1 MENINVQG
9 LSSRE
14 GARQEQQQQQQQQQ
28 SDLSGGVGRTDLQNN
43 ISSNNTTDD
52 DADNSDSNNNN
63 KQDRGVG
70 SREDRHGEDS
80 DNDRDD
86 PDADVDVDMIPQ
98 YNNIALQQQQ
108 QRPSSEIFNTTAR
121 DSVQLHPLQ
130 SLPLLHFPF
139 STSSSA
145 STSTDLHNY
154 QAPRQPLHDTKN
166 NSTNNNAHHQSE
178 YQQHQDK
185 DTNNNNGHASVSLLH
200 TPQEAV
206 VGLDTS
212 TTPTG
217 TTRDELSAPSTT
229 PGSQADTVES
239 ASSFREQNVTTTG
252 SRRTQQS
259 SIDPSPSSLSRS
271 DSNQR
276 HDNRFHPLYPA
287 QQQPSTS
294 ASAGNSSLTTAM
306 MEDRLSLHRLSPPD
320 DLDGYSSS
328 NNNNGR
334 SRYSITSD
342 KSLYESLPP
351 LQQRHHH
358 RSAAVEGS
366 SSDRSRVSTS
376 ESTSQH
382 PPPLQRVLSIASKDD
397 NHNGNHNTPSSTQT
411 MKHPKKWTSTE
422 SVYNRKVLSAR
433 GTPKGPLP
441 MDVQISLLSSVLRH
455 DPFNCPIRRTTQVW
469 ECISREQGV
478 RARTCAR
485 RYDNIIQA
493 SIAGRERPVGTEEQ
507 IAIKKKLLD
516 QLFVMM
522 NQPQALVRMQKKKRY
537 RSEEADRQ
545 LLLETIRLNPFAQ
558 KMGQVAKA
566 WEDVRDAL
574 KMQVHARQ
582 CIRRVNRMI
591 KPYQLRERMYHG
603 SIPDDMKEE
612 NDELIKQVIQMMQ
625 ASGQGGSLEDGEDD
639 DDDSASDSDDQEE
652 THRSRSRQSS
662 DGSRGKGLG
671 NGDDDV
677 DESMRERRHHDALK
691 SSTAMD
697 VSVSP
702 RSPALSLVQSPQTVA
717 TTPTASELEATT
729 SAQKRRPRNSS
740 QSSMSNVRYT
750 TSNKRSTVDRSLDEM
765 DMTPP
770 TSLRHH
776 PFESEFKPQRL
787 WGSHP
792 YSKERYSRIV
802 HGTHPQRPSSR
813 SSSSL
818 QSDPHRPAKYTRSSS
833 RDPLRDTAEDSQDR
847 SMVLQSSSSSSAFRT
862 PTSESDSRQ
871 QYHYDHQHNIY
882 SQSNLHHSHSH
893 SSSGH
898 QLMDGQVSISSAQQ
912 DQQQQPAT
920 QLYRAILGEF
930 QVVQRY
936 LGQVEDERKRDKER
950 QTEMGF
956 MMDKLQFQL
965 QQQQQSIEDLKHQL
979 QHQNQ
984 QSHPQQQQLQLQ
996 GQQQQEDHRR
1006 TSQQFDHSRRSHVGD
1021 SPLFST
1027 LSMNVSDQQQAKSL
1041 EDQQQQE

>member
-1 MENINVQG
+1 MVS
-9 LSSRE
+9 LSPFPTSF
-14 GARQEQQQQQQQQQ
+14 
-28 SDLSGGVGRTDLQNN
+28 
-43 ISSNNTTDD
+43 SS
-52 DADNSDSNNNN
+52 
-63 KQDRGVG
+63 
-70 SREDRHGEDS
+70 
-80 DNDRDD
+80 
-86 PDADVDVDMIPQ
+86 
-98 YNNIALQQQQ
+98 YNNSPHPRDFSSTDSHRRQTWSLPSPPSRSLSLHDSPSST
-108 QRPSSEIFNTTAR
+108 RPSSFYDNNSIHLPPPSTLSPPTTASTLSSYPSSPY
-121 DSVQLHPLQ
+121 DTPSSAALAAAAAFKHISPFSS
-130 SLPLLHFPF
+130 SLSSSMWPSPPGIHYPTT
-139 STSSSA
+139 STSSSN
-145 STSTDLHNY
+145 SRTRPHSSSS
-154 QAPRQPLHDTKN
+154 PLSHTVDFPWE
-166 NSTNNNAHHQSE
+166 SS
-178 YQQHQDK
+178 QQH
-185 DTNNNNGHASVSLLH
+185 NG
-200 TPQEAV
+200 
-206 VGLDTS
+206 
-212 TTPTG
+212 
-217 TTRDELSAPSTT
+217 
-229 PGSQADTVES
+229 
-239 ASSFREQNVTTTG
+239 
-252 SRRTQQS
+252 
-259 SIDPSPSSLSRS
+259 RS
-271 DSNQR
+271 DFKQR
-276 HDNRFHPLYPA
+276 HDNRFHPLHPTQ

-294 ASAGNSSLTTAM
+294 ASAGNSSLATNM

-320 DLDGYSSS
+320 DMDGYSSGS
-328 NNNNGR
+328 NNNGR
-334 SRYSITSD
+334 SRYSFTSD

-351 LQQRHHH
+351 LQHHHHH
-358 RSAAVEGS
+358 RSATTTSTTSAAVEGS

-376 ESTSQH
+376 ESTSQVS
-382 PPPLQRVLSIASKDD
+382 PQLQKLLNIASKND
-397 NHNGNHNTPSSTQT
+397 NHNGNYNTPTSTLT
-411 MKHPKKWTSTE
+411 KEHPKKWTSTE

-441 MDVQISLLSSVLRH
+441 MNVQISLLSSVLRH

-603 SIPDDMKEE
+603 NIPDEMKEE

-625 ASGQGGSLEDGEDD
+625 ASGQGGSLEEGEDDEEDAGHSND

-662 DGSRGKGLG
+662 DGSRGKGQG
-671 NGDDDV
+671 NGDDEV
-677 DESMRERRHHDALK
+677 DESRRERMHHGTLK
-691 SSTAMD
+691 SSRAMD

-702 RSPALSLVQSPQTVA
+702 RSPALSLVQSPQTVT
-717 TTPTASELEATT
+717 TTPAASEPEITV

-740 QSSMSNVRYT
+740 QSSMSNAVYT
-750 TSNKRSTVDRSLDEM
+750 TSSKRSLVDRSSDEM
-765 DMTPP
+765 GMTPP
-770 TSLRHH
+770 ATHRH

-792 YSKERYSRIV
+792 YSKERSSRAV
-802 HGTHPQRPSSR
+802 HGTHSQRPSSR
-813 SSSSL
+813 SSSL

-833 RDPLRDTAEDSQDR
+833 RDPSRDSNEDSRDR
-847 SMVLQSSSSSSAFRT
+847 SMILQSSSPSAFRT
-862 PTSESDSRQ
+862 PTSRSDSQQ
-871 QYHYDHQHNIY
+871 QYHYDQQHNVY
-882 SQSNLHHSHSH
+882 TQSNHHHSHSH

-898 QLMDGQVSISSAQQ
+898 QPMDGQVTISSAQQ
-912 DQQQQPAT
+912 NQQQPQT

-936 LGQVEDERKRDKER
+936 LGQMEDERKRDKER

-965 QQQQQSIEDLKHQL
+965 QQQQQSIDDLQHQL
-979 QHQNQ
+979 QHKHQ
-984 QSHPQQQQLQLQ
+984 HHQ
-996 GQQQQEDHRR
+996 GQQQEDHRR
-1006 TSQQFDHSRRSHVGD
+1006 SSQQFDHRRGSHEGD
-1021 SPLFST
+1021 SPSFSR
-1027 LSMNVSDQQQAKSL
+1027 LSMNASDQQQQQQQQQVKAQ
-1041 EDQQQQE
+1041 EDQQK

>member
-1 MENINVQG
+1 
-9 LSSRE
+9 
-14 GARQEQQQQQQQQQ
+14 
-28 SDLSGGVGRTDLQNN
+28 
-43 ISSNNTTDD
+43 
-52 DADNSDSNNNN
+52 
-63 KQDRGVG
+63 
-70 SREDRHGEDS
+70 
-80 DNDRDD
+80 
-86 PDADVDVDMIPQ
+86 
-98 YNNIALQQQQ
+98 
-108 QRPSSEIFNTTAR
+108 
-121 DSVQLHPLQ
+121 
-130 SLPLLHFPF
+130 
-139 STSSSA
+139 
-145 STSTDLHNY
+145 
-154 QAPRQPLHDTKN
+154 
-166 NSTNNNAHHQSE
+166 
-178 YQQHQDK
+178 
-185 DTNNNNGHASVSLLH
+185 
-200 TPQEAV
+200 
-206 VGLDTS
+206 
-212 TTPTG
+212 
-217 TTRDELSAPSTT
+217 
-229 PGSQADTVES
+229 
-239 ASSFREQNVTTTG
+239 
-252 SRRTQQS
+252 
-259 SIDPSPSSLSRS
+259 
-271 DSNQR
+271 
-276 HDNRFHPLYPA
+276 
-287 QQQPSTS
+287 
-294 ASAGNSSLTTAM
+294 
-306 MEDRLSLHRLSPPD
+306 
-320 DLDGYSSS
+320 
-328 NNNNGR
+328 
-334 SRYSITSD
+334 
-342 KSLYESLPP
+342 
-351 LQQRHHH
+351 
-358 RSAAVEGS
+358 
-366 SSDRSRVSTS
+366 
-376 ESTSQH
+376 
-382 PPPLQRVLSIASKDD
+382 
-397 NHNGNHNTPSSTQT
+397 

-566 WEDVRDAL
+566 WEDVRDSL

-652 THRSRSRQSS
+652 THRGRSRQSS

-671 NGDDDV
+671 NGDDEV
-677 DESMRERRHHDALK
+677 DESMRERMHHDTLK

-697 VSVSP
+697 ISVSP
-702 RSPALSLVQSPQTVA
+702 RSPALSLFQSPQTVA

-750 TSNKRSTVDRSLDEM
+750 TSNKRSTVDRSSDEM
-765 DMTPP
+765 GMTPP
-770 TSLRHH
+770 ATLRHH

-792 YSKERYSRIV
+792 YSKERSSRTNQ
-802 HGTHPQRPSSR
+802 GTYPQRPSSR
-813 SSSSL
+813 SSSL

-847 SMVLQSSSSSSAFRT
+847 PMVLQSSSSPSAFRT

-871 QYHYDHQHNIY
+871 QYHYDHQLNIY
-882 SQSNLHHSHSH
+882 SQSNIHHSRSH
-893 SSSGH
+893 SPSRH
-898 QLMDGQVSISSAQQ
+898 QLTDGQVSISSAQQ
-912 DQQQQPAT
+912 DQQQHTT
-920 QLYRAILGEF
+920 QLYGAILGEF
-930 QVVQRY
+930 RVVQRY

-956 MMDKLQFQL
+956 MMDKLRFQL
-965 QQQQQSIEDLKHQL
+965 QQQQQSIEDLQHQL

-984 QSHPQQQQLQLQ
+984 QSHPQQQQLQ
-996 GQQQQEDHRR
+996 GQQQQENHRR
-1006 TSQQFDHSRRSHVGD
+1006 TSQQFDHSRRSHAGD
-1021 SPLFST
+1021 SPSFSM
-1027 LSMNVSDQQQAKSL
+1027 LSMNVSDQQQQKQQQQQVKSF
-1041 EDQQQQE
+1041 EDQQQQQQQE

>member
-1 MENINVQG
+1 
-9 LSSRE
+9 
-14 GARQEQQQQQQQQQ
+14 
-28 SDLSGGVGRTDLQNN
+28 
-43 ISSNNTTDD
+43 
-52 DADNSDSNNNN
+52 
-63 KQDRGVG
+63 
-70 SREDRHGEDS
+70 
-80 DNDRDD
+80 
-86 PDADVDVDMIPQ
+86 
-98 YNNIALQQQQ
+98 
-108 QRPSSEIFNTTAR
+108 
-121 DSVQLHPLQ
+121 
-130 SLPLLHFPF
+130 
-139 STSSSA
+139 
-145 STSTDLHNY
+145 
-154 QAPRQPLHDTKN
+154 
-166 NSTNNNAHHQSE
+166 
-178 YQQHQDK
+178 
-185 DTNNNNGHASVSLLH
+185 
-200 TPQEAV
+200 
-206 VGLDTS
+206 
-212 TTPTG
+212 
-217 TTRDELSAPSTT
+217 
-229 PGSQADTVES
+229 
-239 ASSFREQNVTTTG
+239 
-252 SRRTQQS
+252 
-259 SIDPSPSSLSRS
+259 
-271 DSNQR
+271 
-276 HDNRFHPLYPA
+276 
-287 QQQPSTS
+287 
-294 ASAGNSSLTTAM
+294 
-306 MEDRLSLHRLSPPD
+306 
-320 DLDGYSSS
+320 
-328 NNNNGR
+328 
-334 SRYSITSD
+334 
-342 KSLYESLPP
+342 
-351 LQQRHHH
+351 
-358 RSAAVEGS
+358 
-366 SSDRSRVSTS
+366 
-376 ESTSQH
+376 
-382 PPPLQRVLSIASKDD
+382 
-397 NHNGNHNTPSSTQT
+397 

-545 LLLETIRLNPFAQ
+545 LLQETIRLNPFAQ

-603 SIPDDMKEE
+603 SIPDEMKEE

-639 DDDSASDSDDQEE
+639 EEDAGHSNDDDDSASDSDDQEE
-652 THRSRSRQSS
+652 IHRSRSRQSS
-662 DGSRGKGLG
+662 DGSRGKGLR
-671 NGDDDV
+671 NGDDEV
-677 DESMRERRHHDALK
+677 DESMRERTHHDTLK

-697 VSVSP
+697 VFVSP
-702 RSPALSLVQSPQTVA
+702 RSSALSLVQSPQTVA

-740 QSSMSNVRYT
+740 QSSVSNVRYT
-750 TSNKRSTVDRSLDEM
+750 TSNKRSIVDRSSDEM
-765 DMTPP
+765 GPP
-770 TSLRHH
+770 KTLRHH

-792 YSKERYSRIV
+792 YSKERSSRII
-802 HGTHPQRPSSR
+802 HATHPQRPSSR
-813 SSSSL
+813 SSSTL
-818 QSDPHRPAKYTRSSS
+818 QSDPRSPAKYTRSSS
-833 RDPLRDTAEDSQDR
+833 KDPLRDTAEDSQDR
-847 SMVLQSSSSSSAFRT
+847 SMALQSASSSSAFRT
-862 PTSESDSRQ
+862 PTSESDARQ

-882 SQSNLHHSHSH
+882 SQSNLHHSHPH

-912 DQQQQPAT
+912 DQQQPTT

-936 LGQVEDERKRDKER
+936 LGQVEDERKRDQER
-950 QTEMGF
+950 QTEIRF
-956 MMDKLQFQL
+956 MMDKMHFQL
-965 QQQQQSIEDLKHQL
+965 QLQQQSIEDLQHQL
-979 QHQNQ
+979 QHRNQ
-984 QSHPQQQQLQLQ
+984 QSHPRQQIQ

-1006 TSQQFDHSRRSHVGD
+1006 TSQQFDHRRRSHVGD
-1021 SPLFST
+1021 SPSFST
-1027 LSMNVSDQQQAKSL
+1027 LSMNVSDQQQQQVKSL